1 MKELNLTG
9 KRILLAEDIELNA
22 EVAEAIL
29 SEEVFLV
36 EAMENGKVALEMVKN
51 SEVGYYDFVLMDM
64 LRGIYS
70 KAAYQ

>member
-9 KRILLAEDIELNA
+9 KRILLA
-22 EVAEAIL
+22 
-29 SEEVFLV
+29 EEVFLV